1 MDSDELTP
9 DRPPLSLIPL
19 TPSFRA
25 GFGYDVH
32 RLVEGRPL
40 ILGGIEVPFDKG
52 LEGHSDA
59 DVLLHALIDAVLGAA
74 GLGDIGTHY
83 PSSDATLKDVS
94 SVEMLRRVAAMVA
107 EKG

>member
-32 RLVEGRPL
+32 RLVDGRPL
-40 ILGGIEVPFDKG
+40 ILGGVEVPFDKG

-59 DVLLHALIDAVLGAA
+59 DVLLHALIDAILGAA
-74 GLGDIGTHY
+74 GTGDIGAY
-83 PSSDATLKDVS
+83 FPSSDTNLKGIS
-94 SVEMLRRVAAMVA
+94 SVDML
-107 EKG
+107 